1 MRKWLDWICWLK
13 SELIQIDIITI
24 KNRALIAII
33 SMKIPI
39 NDILMVY
46 ESIIADINIAEVSMI
61 LFTALDVDSVC
72 TLKIITV
79 TFTIFR
85 AS

>member
-1 MRKWLDWICWLK
+1 MVDWICWLK